1 MFVRCSLALL
11 ALQEAPHQEE
21 PMPFSAD
28 DVRAAARVLG
38 ASFTDPE
45 IELMLEDIAANL
57 KSFERLRGF
66 SLANELA
73 TPLFFLPA
81 LAQQGPGPEVER
93 RGIERERGD
102 SPAAASQ
109 GRPAD
114 LEELAFADI
123 RALSALV
130 HGRAVSCEELARMY
144 LTRLARFDH
153 ALHCVVTLTEQRA
166 LEQAR
171 VLDRELAEGRSRGW
185 LHGIPWVAK
194 DLLAVRG
201 YATTWGAEPFERQ
214 VLDLDAAVV
223 EALDR
228 AGAIL
233 IAKVSLGALAW
244 GDVWFGGTTRNPWK
258 PEQGSSG
265 SSAGSAAAVAAGC
278 AVFAIGSETLGSI
291 VSPSDRCG
299 NSSLRPTFGRVS
311 RFGAMALSWSM
322 DKLGPICR
330 SAEDAALVF
339 DAIHGA
345 DPRDPTTVTWPF
357 DPSAPAEVRGWK
369 VGYPPHAFEEVP
381 EFQSVLD
388 ELTALGVELVPVELP
403 DYPVADMIFVLSAEA
418 ATVFDEFSRGVDDDR
433 LKRQERDAWPNVFRH
448 SQLIPAVDYLRA
460 NRLRVLLI
468 RDWNAAL
475 EKVVAL
481 VHPSFSGDIL
491 AATNLTGHPSF
502 VAPYGFREDGTPFS
516 VSFTGKLF
524 GETELLA
531 LARAWQSVTPY
542 EERHPELHPPAA
554 GEPAADAKR

>member
-1 MFVRCSLALL
+1 
-11 ALQEAPHQEE
+11 
-21 PMPFSAD
+21 
-28 DVRAAARVLG
+28 
-38 ASFTDPE
+38 
-45 IELMLEDIAANL
+45 MLEDVAANL
-57 KSFERLRGF
+57 KSFERLRGL
-66 SLANELA
+66 SLANDLA
-73 TPLFFLPA
+73 PPLFFLPA
-81 LAQQGPGPEVER
+81 LAQGGPRPEFER
-93 RGIERERGD
+93 RDIQRENRNL
-102 SPAAASQ
+102 PTAAAQ
-109 GRPAD
+109 HRPAD

-144 LTRLARFDH
+144 LARLARFDP
-153 ALHCVVTLTEQRA
+153 ALHCVVTLTEERA

-171 VLDRELAEGRSRGW
+171 SLDRELAEGRSRGW

-201 YATTWGAEPFERQ
+201 YPTTWGAEPFERQ
-214 VLDLDAAVV
+214 ALDVDAAVV

-244 GDVWFGGTTRNPWK
+244 GDVWFGGTTRNPWN

-278 AVFAIGSETLGSI
+278 AAFAIGSETLGSI

-299 NSSLRPTFGRVS
+299 NSALRPTFGRVS

-345 DPRDPTTVTWPF
+345 DPRDPTTVTRPF
-357 DPSAPAEVRGWK
+357 DPYAPPDVLPEVKGWK
-369 VGYPPHAFEEVP
+369 VGYPPRAFEEVP

-388 ELTALGVELVPVELP
+388 ELTTLGVELVPVELP
-403 DYPVADMIFVLSAEA
+403 EYPVADMIFVLSAEA

-460 NRLRVLLI
+460 NRLRTLLI
-468 RDWNAAL
+468 QDWNAAL

-481 VHPSFSGDIL
+481 VHPSFAGDIL

-502 VAPYGFREDGTPFS
+502 VAPYGFRENGTPFS

-531 LARAWQSVTPY
+531 LARAWQSATPY
-542 EERHPELHPPAA
+542 EERHPELVPASP
-554 GEPAADAKR
+554 GEPATDGKR